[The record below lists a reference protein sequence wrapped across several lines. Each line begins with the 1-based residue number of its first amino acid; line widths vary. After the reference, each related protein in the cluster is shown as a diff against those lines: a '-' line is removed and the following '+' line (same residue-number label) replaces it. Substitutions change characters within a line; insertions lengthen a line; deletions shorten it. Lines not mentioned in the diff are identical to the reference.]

1 MKFIVMGTWFEVGL
15 KSVFGTDSMF
25 NDCFVGSRQKLVG
38 HFWSNV
44 DKIDGRAF
52 CLSIFV
58 NID

>member
-1 MKFIVMGTWFEVGL
+1 
-15 KSVFGTDSMF
+15 MF

-38 HFWSNV
+38 HFLSNV